1 MSYLS
6 PINSR
11 YPADITSS
19 LWSQTN
25 KIKIMRQLWI
35 DLAIF
40 QKTLGISEIHDSGI
54 EEMKQHLEEIDFELI
69 QTYEQQFKHDIV
81 AHIHAFGDICPNAR
95 SFLHLGVTS
104 NFINDNVDLI
114 IIKQCLHYLQML
126 NGRLFDTLKELSFKY
141 IETPTIA
148 YTHLQA
154 GQLTTVGKRFTVWN
168 SDLKL
173 DIEELHQIYENLP
186 FRGVKGTVGSE
197 DSILKIFDGDVK
209 KCKELN
215 DMFIK
220 KYEFKPLHISTQT
233 YSRKYDVQVIHILSS
248 ICQTIYKMINDIR
261 LLSSKYELY
270 ESFSKYQ
277 VGSSAMPYKKN
288 PINCEKICSLCR
300 YVITQEESIK
310 QTYMNQWL
318 ERSLDDSAI
327 KRIIYPEVFMLVE
340 YILLTTTKILTDI
353 CVDNDKIKMLVDQH
367 MPFILS
373 EEIIVKGVKMG
384 YNRQDIHEKLR
395 ILLTSRSFLMKEGD
409 LSEKLKIFN
418 EDETIAYIL
427 EHNEIS
433 VNPIDYIGNCKTQI
447 ETFYS

>member
-1 MSYLS
+1 
-6 PINSR
+6 
-11 YPADITSS
+11 
-19 LWSQTN
+19 
-25 KIKIMRQLWI
+25 
-35 DLAIF
+35 
-40 QKTLGISEIHDSGI
+40 
-54 EEMKQHLEEIDFELI
+54 MKQHLEEIDFELI
-69 QTYEQQFKHDIV
+69 QKYEQQFKHDIV

-114 IIKQCLHYLQML
+114 NIKHCLHYLQML

-141 IETPTIA
+141 IEIPTINH
-148 YTHLQA
+148 THLQA

-168 SDLKL
+168 ADLKL
-173 DIEELHQIYENLP
+173 DIDELHQIYENLP

-197 DSILKIFDGDVK
+197 DSILKIFDGDVQ
-209 KCKELN
+209 KCNQLN
-215 DMFIK
+215 DMFSK
-220 KYEFKPLHISTQT
+220 KYGFKPLHISTQT
-233 YSRKYDVQVIHILSS
+233 YSRKYDVLVIRVLSS
-248 ICQTIYKMINDIR
+248 ICQTIYKMMNDIR
-261 LLSSKYELY
+261 LLSSKYEMY
-270 ESFSKYQ
+270 EKFSKDQ

-300 YVITQEESIK
+300 YVINQEESIK

-327 KRIIYPEVFMLVE
+327 KRIVYPEVFMLVE

-353 CVDNDKIKMLVDQH
+353 CVDKDKIKLLVDKH

-395 ILLTSRSFLMKEGD
+395 VLLTSNSFLTKE
-409 LSEKLKIFN
+409 EIYLK
-418 EDETIAYIL
+418 
-427 EHNEIS
+427 
-433 VNPIDYIGNCKTQI
+433 K
-447 ETFYS
+447 